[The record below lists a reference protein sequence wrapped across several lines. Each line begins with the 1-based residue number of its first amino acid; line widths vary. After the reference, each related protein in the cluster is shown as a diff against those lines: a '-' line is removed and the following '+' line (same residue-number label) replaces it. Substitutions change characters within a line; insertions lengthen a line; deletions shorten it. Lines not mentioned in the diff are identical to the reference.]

1 MTVTKTA
8 LVADASGETS
18 QTLKDVLH
26 ALGYLTI
33 ESQDGFRLLDVLR
46 RVRPS
51 LVVMDLALKGLDG
64 TEVLHFI
71 RRNEDWMDIPVLVYS
86 EQTGPAARRTA
97 LQAGAT
103 AFLEKPVLPQALRAA
118 VAELL
123 LPGALEGRRLDED
136 PGGKK
141 NWMISLF

>member
-8 LVADASGETS
+8 LVADGSGEVP
-18 QTLKDVLH
+18 QTLKDALH

-33 ESQDGFRLLDVLR
+33 ETQDGFHLLDVLR
-46 RVRPS
+46 KVRPS

-71 RRNEDWMDIPVLVYS
+71 RRNEDWMDIPVLVFS
-86 EQTGPAARRTA
+86 ELTSPAARRMVM
-97 LQAGAT
+97 QAGAT
-103 AFLEKPVLPQALRAA
+103 AFLEKPVLPQALRTA

-123 LPGALEGRRLDED
+123 LPGASEERRPDED
-136 PGGKK
+136 PDSKK
-141 NWMISLF
+141 GWVIPLF

>member
-8 LVADASGETS
+8 LVADGSGEVS
-18 QTLKDVLH
+18 QVLKDTLH

-33 ESQDGFRLLDVLR
+33 ESLDGFHLLDVLR
-46 RVRPS
+46 KVRAS

-86 EQTGPAARRTA
+86 ELTSPAARRMVM
-97 LQAGAT
+97 QAGAT
-103 AFLEKPVLPQALRAA
+103 AFLEKPVLPQPLRAA

-123 LPGALEGRRLDED
+123 LPGASEERRPNED
-136 PGGKK
+136 TGSKK
-141 NWMISLF
+141 GWTIPLF